1 MAASRLPAL
10 PRALLALLALAAGAG
25 PQSPRPVPVKVFV
38 LAGQSNMQGHGVIDA
53 DPARNGGRGSLE
65 WLATDAAT
73 AGRWGGLQDEDGG
86 WVVRDDVWIWS
97 LGRHGGLT
105 AGYGARPDLVGPEL
119 GFGTVMG
126 EHFEEPVLLVK
137 VAWGGKSLAVDFRPP
152 SAGGET
158 GPFYT
163 ELVGHVRDTL
173 AGMEELFPALAGR
186 DAELAGFGWHQGWND
201 RINQEF
207 NDAYEENLAHL
218 VRDLRRDLDAPEL
231 PFVVAETGMS
241 GHEEKHPRALSLM
254 RAQAAVAE
262 RPEFAG
268 TVAFVGTRDF
278 FRPKEESPSGQAF
291 HWNNNAETYTL
302 IGEGMALALLRLA
315 EERE

>member
-1 MAASRLPAL
+1 MASSRLPAT
-10 PRALLALLALAAGAG
+10 LLALLALAVGARA
-25 PQSPRPVPVKVFV
+25 QSPEPAPVKVFV
-38 LAGQSNMQGHGVIDA
+38 LAGQSNMQGHGIIAA
-53 DPARNGGRGSLE
+53 DPARNEGRGSLE
-65 WLATDAAT
+65 WLATAPAT
-73 AGRWGGLQDEDGG
+73 ADRWGALRDEDGG

-105 AGYGARPDLVGPEL
+105 AGYGARPELVGPEL

-126 EHFEEPVLLVK
+126 EHFEQPVLIVK

-152 SAGGET
+152 SSGGET
-158 GPFYT
+158 GPSYT
-163 ELVGHVRDTL
+163 ELLGHVRETLDAMDT
-173 AGMEELFPALAGR
+173 LFPALAER
-186 DAELAGFGWHQGWND
+186 SWELAGFGWHQGWND

-218 VRDLRRDLDAPEL
+218 VRDLRRDLGAPGL

-241 GHEEKHPRALSLM
+241 GHEEEHPRALSLM

-262 RPEFAG
+262 YPEFAG
-268 TVAFVGTRDF
+268 NVAFVGTRDF
-278 FRPKEESPSGQAF
+278 FRPKEESPSGQAY

-302 IGEGMALALLRLA
+302 IGEGMARALLRLA